1 MDDSVREM
9 CEREEDAHVAQWQQQ
24 QQQQQQQNATHVCGV
39 LPLKYVRQMPLI
51 ANKPRAIDE
60 SSALA

>member
-1 MDDSVREM
+1 MR
-9 CEREEDAHVAQWQQQ
+9 EREEDAHVAQWQQQ
-24 QQQQQQQNATHVCGV
+24 QQHQQQQQQQNATHVCGV

-51 ANKPRAIDE
+51 ANKPGAIDE